1 MICQPL
7 DWVSACPP
15 GQKPRTLSDLK
26 GGYLSE
32 PTGEIYDRYR
42 LLSTGNIQHF
52 YIDIGRADHDHKKLC
67 DVMNKLQ
74 RQAFRINSDWLKF
87 LLDHEDLFVEYG
99 YLMPRF
105 LASLNIK
112 DVSSLLRKF
121 HTEDKVINQ
130 LCSFSELLH
139 TLCKNI
145 QRSRYENLIIKL
157 AIAYEGFHFDL
168 PAFLD
173 FRGRIYRCGVLH
185 FHERDLAR
193 SLIVFADREPTG
205 EINSNALFAAA
216 AFHYKSFVSL
226 GEALEWVDNNLS
238 QIGENP
244 IAYAREAKR
253 PFQFIANIIGIAQ
266 NKLNVLA
273 NTPITQDA
281 SASAYQIMSYFL
293 LDETMAKRTNLIPS
307 PDGQIQDVYSFIL
320 EELKEFMKAEL
331 EGNQHLS
338 TVVCGHLTRKI
349 VKGIFMPI
357 IYGKTLMSTAHD
369 LKDHLSHFIT
379 HTECFEVA
387 AVCFKFWRS
396 KYKDM
401 ECLIRLI
408 RHIGWVASA
417 RDCPVFYKVPYFTT
431 VQDYMVM
438 EAINI
443 WVRDKLHKKRR
454 RVTLRVSSS
463 KRDRR
468 KTEIS
473 TFVNFIHQR
482 DAQIA
487 MNVVDVMLG
496 MGAPIYTV
504 HDNFLTTSQYSIK
517 IPKFYSSVFRNMG
530 PPLSIINEFIYMNVI
545 KPIVKRE
552 SDGPTEGC
560 FASKVIPTE
569 TLNYYLKA
577 NVPENISKKMKATWG
592 ERITGLVTSYE
603 DYTRYV
609 SGNYRSPNP
618 RECWEAHEQKWDK
631 FQLQLRGG
639 D

>member
-1 MICQPL
+1 MDNLNTKILSLIDEKNHIYYVVVKATREDNFVLYGLGLMIYTCMMGNFEMNNCVGPT
-7 DWVSACPP
+7 VS
-15 GQKPRTLSDLK
+15 KRDS
-26 GGYLSE
+26 
-32 PTGEIYDRYR
+32 
-42 LLSTGNIQHF
+42 
-52 YIDIGRADHDHKKLC
+52 
-67 DVMNKLQ
+67 
-74 RQAFRINSDWLKF
+74 
-87 LLDHEDLFVEYG
+87 
-99 YLMPRF
+99 
-105 LASLNIK
+105 
-112 DVSSLLRKF
+112 
-121 HTEDKVINQ
+121 
-130 LCSFSELLH
+130 
-139 TLCKNI
+139 
-145 QRSRYENLIIKL
+145 NLIICARGYVSRL
-157 AIAYEGFHFDL
+157 YRFVGWDEISSLSHGF
-168 PAFLD
+168 
-173 FRGRIYRCGVLH
+173 I
-185 FHERDLAR
+185 
-193 SLIVFADREPTG
+193 
-205 EINSNALFAAA
+205 
-216 AFHYKSFVSL
+216 
-226 GEALEWVDNNLS
+226 
-238 QIGENP
+238 Q
-244 IAYAREAKR
+244 
-253 PFQFIANIIGIAQ
+253 
-266 NKLNVLA
+266 
-273 NTPITQDA
+273 
-281 SASAYQIMSYFL
+281 
-293 LDETMAKRTNLIPS
+293 
-307 PDGQIQDVYSFIL
+307 QIQDVYSFIL

-618 RECWEAHEQKWDK
+618 RECWEAHEQKWEK

-639 D
+639 DEIPYFCVHY